1 MLKIVTLLTK
11 DNVQL
16 MEQLE
21 SDLKETTNWNNFF
34 YQFKDRRVQ
43 ETYNQ
48 YFPPTVEIKDCNI
61 VIDGR
66 NFFHQPVKN
75 NLRTYNKIRRIAIKS
90 IT

>member
-1 MLKIVTLLTK
+1 M
-11 DNVQL
+11 
-16 MEQLE
+16 
-21 SDLKETTNWNNFF
+21 F

-43 ETYNQ
+43 ETYKQ

-66 NFFHQPVKN
+66 NFFYQPVKN
-75 NLRTYNKIRRIAIKS
+75 NLRTYKKIRRIAIKS